1 MGYLDRILWICLLF
15 GLLALAGTVAAEVD
29 WTDEVT
35 DPAGDVE
42 DMGGNITAFPAA
54 DILSVSVTEE
64 GDNVNITMEL
74 AGEYNSS
81 GTYTISVSADGAD
94 DTYDFSR
101 IFFIGFTASDPG
113 GDTMDVDGYYSADG
127 KTLSWVVAKADIA
140 ATESFEIELA
150 MTMVA
155 DFTGGGPTVMDYAGM
170 GVIPSE
176 FPVPDSMDI
185 VMSMPKLHM
194 LQMKVTITYKGEDAK
209 TYRMLLDEDQDGTIT
224 QAEVDSWLED
234 IEADED
240 MDPSEAN
247 VTLDGNDPTAMDSE
261 YDIVG
266 ATGAA
271 DSTADFKM
279 EVKMSL
285 TFPKVKDK
293 DTHEVVFQDPFG
305 EDFIGGDEPW
315 ENEFDMSIKLQ
326 APDGW
331 TFKGGSLPSKMKS
344 YLNDDGDEVSMNT
357 ADIEK
362 DWNNTFADLQKF
374 TIEKEDEGPG
384 FGLVLTVA
392 TATVAAFAVRRRR

>member
-1 MGYLDRILWICLLF
+1 MGRLERILWICLLF
-15 GLLALAGTVAAEVD
+15 GMMALAGTVAAEVD

-42 DMGGNITAFPAA
+42 DTGGNVIAFPAA
-54 DILSVSVTEE
+54 DILSVTITEDGDDINVTMVL
-64 GDNVNITMEL
+64 G
-74 AGEYNSS
+74 GEYNSS
-81 GTYTISVSADGAD
+81 GTYTVSVSADGSD
-94 DTYDFSR
+94 DTYEFMR
-101 IFFIGFTASDPG
+101 IFFMGFSVTDPSG
-113 GDTMDVDGYYSADG
+113 NTLTSEGYYSADG
-127 KTLSWVVAKADIA
+127 KTLSWVVAKSDIV
-140 ATESFEIELA
+140 ATESFEIDMA
-150 MTMVA
+150 MTMVM
-155 DFTGGGPTVMDYAGM
+155 DLTGGGPTVIDYAGM

-209 TYRMLLDEDQDGTIT
+209 TYRMLLDEDQDGTVT
-224 QAEVDSWLED
+224 QAEIDSWLED
-234 IEADED
+234 IESEED
-240 MDPSEAN
+240 PDPSEAN
-247 VTLDGNDPTAMDSE
+247 VTLDGKDPTDMDSV
-261 YDIVG
+261 YNLIG
-266 ATGAA
+266 AKGAA
-271 DSTADFKM
+271 ESTADFKM

-285 TFPKVKDK
+285 TFPKPKDE

-315 ENEFDMSIKLQ
+315 ENEFDMTIKLQ

-331 TFKGGSLPSKMKS
+331 VFKGGSLPSKMKN

-374 TIEKEDEGPG
+374 SIEEADSPG
-384 FGLVLTVA
+384 FGLVLS
-392 TATVAAFAVRRRR
+392 VAAIGAIAILVRRRR